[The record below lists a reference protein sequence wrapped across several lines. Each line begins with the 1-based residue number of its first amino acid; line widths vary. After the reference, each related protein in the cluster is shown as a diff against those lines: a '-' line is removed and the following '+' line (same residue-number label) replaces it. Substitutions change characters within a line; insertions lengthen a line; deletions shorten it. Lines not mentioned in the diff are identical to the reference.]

1 MKKILFVF
9 IALISVFAMSS
20 CDDKTLC
27 VGRWVSE
34 DLTSDET
41 NGKIYLTIRE
51 NGHTTLAL
59 KGSVDT
65 ETDGIS
71 MNVAFTVEVDGTWDV
86 SLGILDLNFSP
97 DNVRYSIDKIDAGDE
112 DVNALI
118 QIALS
123 DPDTKN
129 EIMKEFEKE
138 LDIDEF
144 SGSSEIDFR
153 GDNTMLLT
161 IDDGEILTFRRM

>member
-1 MKKILFVF
+1 
-9 IALISVFAMSS
+9 
-20 CDDKTLC
+20 
-27 VGRWVSE
+27 
-34 DLTSDET
+34 
-41 NGKIYLTIRE
+41 
-51 NGHTTLAL
+51 
-59 KGSVDT
+59 
-65 ETDGIS
+65 

-86 SLGILDLNFSP
+86 NLGILDLNFSP